1 MLLLQHRGGIYMD
14 MDFLANTE
22 LFYGIAAAEL
32 PVLLERLHARQL
44 GFCKDEILCPAGQP
58 IHEIGLV
65 LQGELYIQHEDVWG
79 GRTLLDRVTPGQ
91 LYGEVYACI
100 GNEPSLVSVAAAA
113 DSRVLLLNPTH
124 LLHQNAQNEAA
135 QEILLRNLIRGIAGK
150 NLNLS
155 RHALYT
161 AHRSIRG
168 RVLAYLSDQ
177 ALLHKSATFL
187 IPFDRQQLADYLGV
201 DRSALSAELGKL
213 QREGLLTT
221 HREAFRLTPPLMPK
235 G

>member
-1 MLLLQHRGGIYMD
+1 MD
-14 MDFLANTE
+14 MNFLANTE
-22 LFYGIAAAEL
+22 LFRGISASEL
-32 PVLLERLHARQL
+32 PSLLESLHARQL
-44 GFCKDEILCPAGQP
+44 GYCKDEILCPAGQP
-58 IHEIGLV
+58 VREIGLV

-79 GRTLLDRVTPGQ
+79 GRTLLDRVEPGQ

-100 GNEPSLVSVAAAA
+100 GDEPSLVSVAAAA
-113 DSRVLLLNPTH
+113 DSRVLLLDPSR
-124 LLHQNAQNEAA
+124 LLHPDSNKGIPH
-135 QEILLRNLIRGIAGK
+135 EILLRNLIRGISGK

-155 RHALYT
+155 RRALYT

-177 ALLHKSATFL
+177 ALVHKSATFL

-221 HREAFRLTPPLMPK
+221 HREAFRLTPPLMPQD
-235 G
+235 

>member
-1 MLLLQHRGGIYMD
+1 MD

-58 IHEIGLV
+58 IHEN
-65 LQGELYIQHEDVWG
+65 
-79 GRTLLDRVTPGQ
+79 
-91 LYGEVYACI
+91 GEVYACI

-155 RHALYT
+155 RRALYT

>member
-1 MLLLQHRGGIYMD
+1 MD
-14 MDFLANTE
+14 MNFLANTE
-22 LFYGIAAAEL
+22 LFRGISASEL
-32 PVLLERLHARQL
+32 PSLLESLHARQL
-44 GFCKDEILCPAGQP
+44 GYCKDEILCPAGQP
-58 IHEIGLV
+58 VREIGLV

-79 GRTLLDRVTPGQ
+79 GRTLLDRVEPGQ

-100 GNEPSLVSVAAAA
+100 GDEPSLVSVTASA
-113 DSRVLLLNPTH
+113 DSLVLLLDPGR
-124 LLHQNAQNEAA
+124 LLHPDSNKGIPH
-135 QEILLRNLIRGIAGK
+135 EILLRNLIRGISGK

-155 RHALYT
+155 RRALYT

-177 ALLHKSATFL
+177 ALVHKSATFL

-221 HREAFRLTPPLMPK
+221 HREAFRLTPPLMPQD
-235 G
+235 

>member
-1 MLLLQHRGGIYMD
+1 MD
-14 MDFLANTE
+14 LEFLAQTG
-22 LFYGIAAAEL
+22 LFHGVGPEALSSLLTCLQAQQRAFSKEQTVCAAGE
-32 PVLLERLHARQL
+32 
-44 GFCKDEILCPAGQP
+44 P
-58 IHEIGLV
+58 IRWVGLV
-65 LQGELYIQHEDVWG
+65 LEGELYIQHEDVWG
-79 GRTLLDRVTPGQ
+79 GRTLLDRVIPGQ
-91 LYGEVYACI
+91 MYGEVYACMP
-100 GNEPSLVSVAAAA
+100 GEPALISVVAAA
-113 DSRVLLLNPTH
+113 DSQVLLLEPGR
-124 LLHQNAQNEAA
+124 LLARCEKGCASHEQ
-135 QEILLRNLIRGIAGK
+135 LLRNLIGVIARK

-155 RHALYT
+155 RRALYT

-177 ALLHKSATFL
+177 AVVHKSPMFR

-235 G
+235 Q

>member
-1 MLLLQHRGGIYMD
+1 MEMN
-14 MDFLANTE
+14 FLANTD
-22 LFYGIAAAEL
+22 LFQGIRAAEL
-32 PVLLERLHARQL
+32 PPLLERLHARQL

-58 IHEIGLV
+58 IREIGLV

-79 GRTLLDRVTPGQ
+79 GRTLLDRVEPGQ

-100 GNEPSLVSVAAAA
+100 GDEPSLVSVAAAA
-113 DSRVLLLNPTH
+113 DSRVLLLDPER
-124 LLHQNAQNEAA
+124 LLHQNDGGSH
-135 QEILLRNLIRGIAGK
+135 EILLRNLIRVISGK

-155 RHALYT
+155 RRALYT

-177 ALLHKSATFL
+177 ALVHKSATFL

-235 G
+235 DE

>member
-1 MLLLQHRGGIYMD
+1 MD

-22 LFYGIAAAEL
+22 LFYGIAATEL
-32 PVLLERLHARQL
+32 PALLERLHARQQ

-58 IHEIGLV
+58 IREIGLV
-65 LQGELYIQHEDVWG
+65 LQGELHIQHEDVWG
-79 GRTLLDRVTPGQ
+79 GRALLDRVAPGQ
-91 LYGEVYACI
+91 LYGEIYACI
-100 GNEPSLVSVAAAA
+100 GNEPSLVSVVAAE
-113 DSRVLLLNPTH
+113 DSRVLLLNPAH
-124 LLHQNAQNEAA
+124 LLRQSSPNDSA
-135 QEILLRNLIRGIAGK
+135 QEILLRNLLRGIAGK

-155 RHALYT
+155 RRALYT
-161 AHRSIRG
+161 SHRSIRG
-168 RVLAYLSDQ
+168 RVLAYPSDQ
-177 ALLHKSATFL
+177 ALLHKSATFR

-235 G
+235 A

>member
-1 MLLLQHRGGIYMD
+1 M
-14 MDFLANTE
+14 
-22 LFYGIAAAEL
+22 
-32 PVLLERLHARQL
+32 LERLHVRQQ
-44 GFCKDEILCPAGQP
+44 GFCKDEVLCPAGQP
-58 IHEIGLV
+58 IREIGLV
-65 LQGELYIQHEDVWG
+65 LQGELHIQHEDVWG
-79 GRTLLDRVTPGQ
+79 GRALLDRVAPGQ

-100 GNEPSLVSVAAAA
+100 GNEPSLVSVVAAA
-113 DSRVLLLNPTH
+113 DSRVLLLNPAH
-124 LLHQNAQNEAA
+124 LLRQSSPNDPA
-135 QEILLRNLIRGIAGK
+135 QEILLRNLLRGIAGK

-155 RHALYT
+155 RRALYT

-177 ALLHKSATFL
+177 ALLHKSATFR

-221 HREAFRLTPPLMPK
+221 HREAFRLTPPLMPEE
-235 G
+235 

>member
-1 MLLLQHRGGIYMD
+1 M
-14 MDFLANTE
+14 
-22 LFYGIAAAEL
+22 
-32 PVLLERLHARQL
+32 
-44 GFCKDEILCPAGQP
+44 
-58 IHEIGLV
+58 
-65 LQGELYIQHEDVWG
+65 LQGELHIQHEDVWG
-79 GRTLLDRVTPGQ
+79 GRALLDRVAPGQ

-100 GNEPSLVSVAAAA
+100 GNEPSLVSVVAAA
-113 DSRVLLLNPTH
+113 DSRVLLLNPAH
-124 LLHQNAQNEAA
+124 LLRQSSPNDPA
-135 QEILLRNLIRGIAGK
+135 QEILLRNLLRGIAGK

-155 RHALYT
+155 RRALYT

-177 ALLHKSATFL
+177 ALLHKSATFR

-235 G
+235 E